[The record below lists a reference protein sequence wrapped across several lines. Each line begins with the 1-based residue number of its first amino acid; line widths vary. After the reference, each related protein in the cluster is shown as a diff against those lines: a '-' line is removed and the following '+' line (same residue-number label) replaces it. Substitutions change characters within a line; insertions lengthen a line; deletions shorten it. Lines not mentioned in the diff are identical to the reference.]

1 MGFLELRQER
11 GVYSRV
17 TAGMAIRNSSLFTEV
32 RTPVQL
38 RWTPQESKLG
48 LKG

>member
-17 TAGMAIRNSSLFTEV
+17 SAGMAIRNSSLFRYV
-32 RTPVQL
+32 ITPV
-38 RWTPQESKLG
+38 
-48 LKG
+48 